1 MSLHNETLKTIRDRR
16 SIRRYEETMPTREE
30 ILTVVEAGRCAPSG
44 GNTQTTRFTVITN
57 PQVLQ
62 QLQQL
67 ARQEFA
73 KMDCDETTYK
83 SLRHA
88 ILASKK
94 GDYPMLYGAPV
105 LILVSNLRTYG
116 NNYSDCACALQNMM
130 LAAHAL
136 GLGTVWVHREREIFD
151 SEKGKALLREWKLP
165 DTLCRGGKVCRPT
178 IKWRSLLL
186 ESSSGKCRYR
196 R

>member
-94 GDYPMLYGAPV
+94 GD
-105 LILVSNLRTYG
+105 
-116 NNYSDCACALQNMM
+116 CACALQNMM
-130 LAAHAL
+130 LAAQSI
-136 GLGTVWVHREREIFD
+136 GLGTCWINQFRWLNENGPMIRYLQERCRIPQEEQVCGGVILGIPAAIPG
-151 SEKGKALLREWKLP
+151 ELRHDGYPVTFIE
-165 DTLCRGGKVCRPT
+165 
-178 IKWRSLLL
+178 
-186 ESSSGKCRYR
+186 
-196 R
+196 